1 MKVMLQII
9 LTVSTCSAK
18 ITDNAF
24 DCLSLTI
31 SVLWSHSLSLLGSL
45 EDNLYCFLSI
55 YLTSDKEL
63 CLEQVLS
70 LKYTH

>member
-18 ITDNAF
+18 ITDNVS
-24 DCLSLTI
+24 DCLSLT